1 MNILGFNSAYHEN
14 SAALIVDGQVRCAVE
29 EERFNR
35 IKHGAE
41 ARVDNPHE
49 LPVAS
54 IRYCLQ
60 QANLH
65 PRDLDAICFSF
76 DPELRRQ
83 GWTVDPYARPNDWG
97 HPEGEAT
104 FYNALQ
110 QMPAALSELLE
121 VDVAPCFHWVPHH
134 LAHAASAY
142 YPSTYN
148 QAGILVIDGIGED
161 ATALLAYGDG
171 ARIETLQRI
180 PMPHSLGFLWEKFS
194 KFLGFSEYDAS
205 KVMGLAGYGNP
216 LTYREHFGEFLH
228 YSNDGVFHINDQV
241 LQFRQPNFAS
251 LEALFGPIDRLDLP
265 GHSQKGRDIAA
276 TLQLVTNELML
287 ALATS
292 LYAQRPCDALCLAG
306 GVALNCTSNWL
317 VKEQGPYQQLYIPSA
332 PNDAGTAIGAAL
344 YYYHQ
349 QTSASGPGH
358 SQSTAVR
365 AVMPHPYTGPS
376 FTETEIQRL
385 LQTQPR
391 PYRKA
396 ANVAREAAELIASGK
411 IVAWFQGAMELGPR
425 ALGNRSLLADPRD
438 ANMREVL
445 NRKVKHREIFRP
457 FAPSVL
463 EECAADWFV
472 MGKFSESY
480 RYMLYACPVHEEKI
494 NQIPAV
500 VHIDDT
506 ARIQTVDRA
515 TNPKYHQLITH
526 FYQLTGVPMV
536 LNTSFNDSEP
546 IVCTPQDALNTFNKT
561 QIDVLILG
569 DYIIERHPGV
579 YENGYGKL
587 QPVKTNAHF
596 AAVPAAD

>member
-54 IRYCLQ
+54 IRYCLEH
-60 QANLH
+60 ANLQ
-65 PRDLDAICFSF
+65 PSDLDAICFSF
-76 DPELRRQ
+76 DPELRRR
-83 GWTVDPYARPNDWG
+83 GWEVDPYALANDWG

-110 QMPAALSELLE
+110 KVPAALSDLFEM
-121 VDVAPCFHWVPHH
+121 DVAPNFHWVPHH

-142 YPSTYN
+142 YPSTYD

-171 ARIETLQRI
+171 GQIETLQRI
-180 PMPHSLGFLWEKFS
+180 PMPNSLGFLWEKLS

-228 YSNDGVFHINDQV
+228 YNGDGTFHINNDV
-241 LQFRQPNFAS
+241 LQFRQPNCDS
-251 LEALFGPIDRLDLP
+251 LLALFGPVEPLEVP

-276 TLQLVTNELML
+276 TLQLVTNEIML
-287 ALATS
+287 ALATH
-292 LYAQRPCDALCLAG
+292 LYEQRPCDALCMAG
-306 GVALNCTSNWL
+306 GVALNCTANWH
-317 VKEQGPYQQLYIPSA
+317 VKEEGPYQRLYIPSA

-349 QTSASGPGH
+349 QGRSGAH
-358 SQSTAVR
+358 SQPRPTMVGE
-365 AVMPHPYTGPS
+365 VMPHPYTGPS
-376 FTETEIQRL
+376 FSDANIQRV
-385 LQTQPR
+385 LQSQPR
-391 PYRKA
+391 PYRKS
-396 ANVAREAAELIASGK
+396 ANVAQEAAELIAGGK
-411 IVAWFQGAMELGPR
+411 IVGWFQGAMELGPR
-425 ALGNRSLLADPRD
+425 ALGNRSLLADPRNAD
-438 ANMREVL
+438 MREVL

-463 EECAADWFV
+463 EEYAADWFV

-494 NQIPAV
+494 NRIPAV
-500 VHIDDT
+500 VHVDDT
-506 ARIQTVDRA
+506 ARIQTVNRK
-515 TNPKYHQLITH
+515 TNPKYHQLISN
-526 FYQLTGVPMV
+526 FYQLTGVPLV

-569 DYIIERHPGV
+569 DYIVERDPV
-579 YENGYGKL
+579 VSINGHGKL
-587 QPVKTNAHF
+587 HTPTSTQF
-596 AAVPAAD
+596 EAVPVAD

>member
-1 MNILGFNSAYHEN
+1 MNILGINSAYHEN

-49 LPVAS
+49 LPVQS
-54 IRYCLQ
+54 IQHCLAQ
-60 QANLH
+60 GQLQPN
-65 PRDLDAICFSF
+65 DLDAICFSF

-83 GWTVDPYARPNDWG
+83 GWQPDPYAQANDWG
-97 HPEGEAT
+97 HPVGEAI
-104 FYNALQ
+104 FYQALQ
-110 QMPAALSELLE
+110 KVPAALSALLGF
-121 VDVAPCFHWVPHH
+121 DVTPIFHWVPHH
-134 LAHAASAY
+134 VAHAASAY
-142 YPSTYN
+142 YPSTFDP
-148 QAGILVIDGIGED
+148 AGILVIDGIGED
-161 ATALLAYGDG
+161 ATALLAYGSG
-171 ARIETLQRI
+171 TTIETLQRI
-180 PMPHSLGFLWEKFS
+180 PMPHSLGFLWEKLS

-216 LTYREHFGEFLH
+216 LTYKAQFDAFLQVH
-228 YSNDGVFHINDQV
+228 RDGTFQIDDQI
-241 LQFRQPNFAS
+241 LQFRQPNFDS
-251 LEALFGPIDRLDLP
+251 LHALFGTIDDVDEP
-265 GHSQKGRDIAA
+265 GHRQKGRDIAA
-276 TLQLVTNELML
+276 TLQMVTNDIML
-287 ALATS
+287 ALAHT
-292 LYAQRPCDALCLAG
+292 LYAQHPCDALCIAG

-317 VKEQGPYQQLYIPSA
+317 VKEQGPYQRIYIPSA

-344 YYYHQ
+344 YHYYNPPVSP
-349 QTSASGPGH
+349 TS
-358 SQSTAVR
+358 SQPKPTR
-365 AVMPHPYTGPS
+365 ATEVMPHPYTGPS
-376 FTETEIQRL
+376 YTNAEIQQL
-385 LQTQPR
+385 LQAQPR

-396 ANVAREAAELIASGK
+396 ANVALEAAEMIASGK
-411 IVAWFQGAMELGPR
+411 IVAWFQGPMELGPR

-463 EECAADWFV
+463 EEFADDWFV

-480 RYMLYACPVHEEKI
+480 RYMLYACPVHEEKM

-506 ARIQTVDRA
+506 ARIQTVARRV
-515 TNPKYHQLITH
+515 NPKYHQLIAH
-526 FYQLTGVPMV
+526 FYAITGVPLV

-561 QIDVLILG
+561 QIDVLVLG
-569 DYIIERHPGV
+569 DYIVERLPV
-579 YENGYGKL
+579 AQENGAAKVRAPHSNPAL
-587 QPVKTNAHF
+587 EPVLS
-596 AAVPAAD
+596 AD